1 MNWDEKFSGE
11 NYAYG
16 TEANDFLVSV
26 TNKIPENGNVLSLC
40 EGEGRNGVFLA
51 MKGFKVLGVDGSK
64 VGLAKARKLAESKN
78 VEIKTEVC
86 DLSEYEIE
94 PEKWDAIVMIF
105 GHLPSELRKKINRSI
120 VKGLKI
126 GGVFIL
132 EGYSPRQLSFNT
144 GGPKDVS
151 MLYELEDV
159 KAELVRLNFEVA
171 REIEREIFEGNSHH
185 GLSSVVQILGRKL

>member
-1 MNWDEKFSGE
+1 MNWDGKFDQTE
-11 NYAYG
+11 YAYG
-16 TEANDFLVSV
+16 TVPNDFLVSV
-26 TNKIPENGNVLSLC
+26 THKIKANGNVFSLC

-51 MKGFKVLGVDGSK
+51 EKEFNVFAVDGSA

-78 VEIKTEVC
+78 VEIETEVC

-94 PEKWDAIVMIF
+94 PENWDAIVIIF
-105 GHLPSELRKKINRSI
+105 GHLPSELRKKINKSI
-120 VKGLKI
+120 VKGLKK
-126 GGVFIL
+126 GGVFIF

-151 MLYELEDV
+151 MLYELKDV
-159 KAELVRLNFEVA
+159 KAELAGLKFEIA
-171 REIEREIFEGNSHH
+171 HEIEREIFEGNSHH